1 MSEKFKFYRLI
12 VFKTRFRKYHIVHEK
27 RADFRQSA
35 FRHTV
40 TVYTN
45 IDKAKILS
53 DVDKRPCDQTKEEKT
68 DISFKVTNVHNEN
81 IYGNHPSMLN
91 RSRQVHTAEMNK
103 KIRYIFQNV

>member
-1 MSEKFKFYRLI
+1 M
-12 VFKTRFRKYHIVHEK
+12 HEK

-35 FRHTV
+35 FCHTV

-53 DVDKRPCDQTKEEKT
+53 DVDKRPCVQTKEKKT
-68 DISFKVTNVHNEN
+68 DISFKVTNVHNKN

-103 KIRYIFQNV
+103 KIRYIGTDVEKTCI

>member
-1 MSEKFKFYRLI
+1 M
-12 VFKTRFRKYHIVHEK
+12 HEK

-45 IDKAKILS
+45 TDKAKILS
-53 DVDKRPCDQTKEEKT
+53 DVDKRPCDQTKEKKT
-68 DISFKVTNVHNEN
+68 EISFKVTNVHNKN
-81 IYGNHPSMLN
+81 IYVNHPSMLN

-103 KIRYIFQNV
+103 KSDTSFKMCNEYIQCKHIGTDVDKTCI

>member
-1 MSEKFKFYRLI
+1 M
-12 VFKTRFRKYHIVHEK
+12 HEK

-53 DVDKRPCDQTKEEKT
+53 DVDKRPCDQTKE
-68 DISFKVTNVHNEN
+68 
-81 IYGNHPSMLN
+81 
-91 RSRQVHTAEMNK
+91 K
-103 KIRYIFQNV
+103 KNRYIFQSDKRAQ